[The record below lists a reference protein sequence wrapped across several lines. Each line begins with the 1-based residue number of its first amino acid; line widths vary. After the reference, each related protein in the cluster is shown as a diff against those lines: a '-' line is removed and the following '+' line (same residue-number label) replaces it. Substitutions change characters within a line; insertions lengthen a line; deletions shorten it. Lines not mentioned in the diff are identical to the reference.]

1 MIQKNYELNLD
12 DIFLEENT
20 SKTNELNLYKINQS
34 EEEEMNPLEEKEINI
49 FFNQYEPIKIFL
61 DRLEEII
68 ENNNI

>member
-1 MIQKNYELNLD
+1 MIQENYG
-12 DIFLEENT
+12 
-20 SKTNELNLYKINQS
+20 LNLYKINKS
-34 EEEEMNPLEEKEINI
+34 EEEEINPLEEKKINI

>member
-1 MIQKNYELNLD
+1 
-12 DIFLEENT
+12 
-20 SKTNELNLYKINQS
+20 
-34 EEEEMNPLEEKEINI
+34 MNPLEEKEINI